1 MKSRRTNIN
10 STTFLAGAAAVA
22 LSALVAVGCGG
33 AGNGASA
40 ASTTASGHPVTVGT
54 ANVGEL
60 GTILVDPK
68 GRTLYRFNKDTGSKS
83 ACFGACAVAWP
94 PLRATGKP
102 TVGAGADAS
111 LVGTTARSDGK
122 PQITYNGRPLY
133 LYAGDEKAGDTRGQG
148 LTDFGASWYVLTRG
162 GNQVPGQASS
172 SYGSSPGGGA
182 SY

>member
-1 MKSRRTNIN
+1 MSSRRTNIN

-33 AGNGASA
+33 AGDGASA
-40 ASTTASGHPVTVGT
+40 ASATASGHTVGT
-54 ANVGEL
+54 ATGGEL

-68 GRTLYRFNKDTGSKS
+68 GRTLYGFNKDTGPKS

-111 LVGTTARSDGK
+111 LVGTTARSDGM
-122 PQITYNGRPLY
+122 PQVTYSGRPLY
-133 LYAGDEKAGDTRGQG
+133 LYAGDEKAGDIRGQG
-148 LTDFGASWYVLTRG
+148 LTDYGASWYALTRG

-172 SYGSSPGGGA
+172 SYGSSPGGGG